1 MMVDMLLDEQVFEVL
16 KGVDDP
22 ELTDVS
28 VYDLGMVHAV
38 SVNEADVHVT
48 MVPTFAGCPAL
59 HIIEKHVQEAVE
71 ELDWVESCSVEFAFD
86 VLWTTEMINE
96 RGRQQLKKLGIAPP
110 PKDFVEGEEWT
121 VECPYCKSDYTSIE
135 NIFGP
140 TACRSIVYCKSCR
153 NPFEAMKP
161 VLEQEIAR

>member
-110 PKDFVEGEEWT
+110 PKDFVEGEDWWE
-121 VECPYCKSDYTSIE
+121 ECPYGVWAKTPFE
-135 NIFGP
+135 NILGSRKGRGQGED
-140 TACRSIVYCKSCR
+140 C
-153 NPFEAMKP
+153 
-161 VLEQEIAR
+161 